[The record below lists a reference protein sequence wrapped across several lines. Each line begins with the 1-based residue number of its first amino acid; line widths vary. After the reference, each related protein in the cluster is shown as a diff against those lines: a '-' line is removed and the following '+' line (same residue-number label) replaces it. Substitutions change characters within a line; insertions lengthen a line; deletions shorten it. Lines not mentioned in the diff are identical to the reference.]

1 MKKLGLLGGISW
13 VSTLDYYKC
22 INEEVNRRLGGLNF
36 AECIIYSVN
45 FNDIQRHGWDNW
57 PNTFKVLSEG
67 CESLKQA
74 GADALVL
81 CANTPH
87 AISNELES
95 HTGLPVINIVT
106 ATASAVQ
113 NHGLKKVGLLG
124 TKFTME
130 MPFFHEKLQREDIQ
144 SLIPDKQETR
154 DYIQQSLKDELGR
167 GVVLKTTRKK
177 YLTIIDELME
187 RGAEGIIFGCT
198 EIPLLLKQED
208 IQVPIFDT
216 LQIHVNAAVD
226 FALS

>member
-13 VSTLDYYKC
+13 VSTLDYYKH
-22 INEEVNRRLGGLNF
+22 INEEVNRRLSGLNF

-57 PNTFKVLSEG
+57 GNTFKVLSEG
-67 CESLKQA
+67 CESLKKA

-81 CANTPH
+81 CANTAH
-87 AISNELES
+87 AISNDIEL
-95 HTGLPVINIVT
+95 HTGLPVINLVS
-106 ATASAVQ
+106 ATTSSVQ
-113 NHGLKKVGLLG
+113 NYGLKKVGLLG

-130 MPFFHEKLQREDIQ
+130 MPFFHEKLQLENIQ

-154 DYIQQSLKDELGR
+154 DYIQKSLKDELGR
-167 GVVLKTTRKK
+167 GIILKKTRKE
-177 YLTIIDELME
+177 YLKIINELIE
-187 RGAEGIIFGCT
+187 HGAEGIIFGCT

-216 LQIHVNAAVD
+216 LQIHVNAAID